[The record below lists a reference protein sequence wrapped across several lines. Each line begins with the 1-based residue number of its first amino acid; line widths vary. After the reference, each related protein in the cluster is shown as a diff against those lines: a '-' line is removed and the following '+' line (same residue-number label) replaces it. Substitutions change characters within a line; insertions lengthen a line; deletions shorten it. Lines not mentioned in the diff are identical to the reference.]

1 MPIHSTKLQRLKEPL
16 KNKPPSNPY
25 PSEFL
30 SPEAT
35 PLLHSCVFLK
45 YVFRRAVEWMDIEMG
60 TYFRNA
66 CSSGILDWKGPIS
79 ALNSQ
84 RPLVLLLPT
93 KISKDEK
100 PFHSE
105 AAHSFR

>member
-1 MPIHSTKLQRLKEPL
+1 
-16 KNKPPSNPY
+16 
-25 PSEFL
+25 
-30 SPEAT
+30 
-35 PLLHSCVFLK
+35 
-45 YVFRRAVEWMDIEMG
+45 MG

-105 AAHSFR
+105 AAHSTFR